1 MANEVR
7 TERAGSPG
15 TAGRGQGGAVNLRG
29 RRHSQGRTLFRSGVR
44 GIGSGGGRGADVI
57 F

>member
-15 TAGRGQGGAVNLRG
+15 TAGRGQWGAVNLRG
-29 RRHSQGRTLFRSGVR
+29 RRHSQGKTLPFWSKRDWERR
-44 GIGSGGGRGADVI
+44 GAGADVI